1 MLLKDKVAIIT
12 GAASA
17 RGLGFATAKL
27 FAENGAKVVIIDLNG
42 EASKT
47 AAAAL
52 GEGHLGLAANVAD
65 EVQVQA
71 AIEQIL
77 AKYGRVDVLVNNA
90 GITQPLKLMDIKRAN
105 YDAVLDVSL
114 RGTLLMSQAVIPTMR
129 AQKSGSIV
137 CISSVSAQRGG
148 GIFGGPHY
156 SAAKAGVLGLARAMA
171 RELGPDNV
179 RVNCITPGLI
189 QTDITA
195 GKLTDDMTANIL
207 AGIPMNRLGDAVDIA
222 RAALFLGSDLSSYS
236 TGITLDVNGGMLIH
250 LARHRDEDHRIT
262 KSRCG
267 GVAYPPLRPA
277 NGGSAGA
284 GLYWPG
290 AGVCRCTGYRLQPRH
305 DLSPGRS

>member
-1 MLLKDKVAIIT
+1 
-12 GAASA
+12 
-17 RGLGFATAKL
+17 
-27 FAENGAKVVIIDLNG
+27 ENGAKVVIIDLNG

-207 AGIPMNRLGDAVDIA
+207 AGIPMNRLGDAIDIA

-250 LARHRDEDHRIT
+250 
-262 KSRCG
+262 
-267 GVAYPPLRPA
+267 
-277 NGGSAGA
+277 
-284 GLYWPG
+284 
-290 AGVCRCTGYRLQPRH
+290 
-305 DLSPGRS
+305 

>member
-71 AIEQIL
+71 VIEQIP

-207 AGIPMNRLGDAVDIA
+207 AGIPMNRLGDAIDIA

-236 TGITLDVNGGMLIH
+236 TGITPDVNGGMLIH
-250 LARHRDEDHRIT
+250 
-262 KSRCG
+262 
-267 GVAYPPLRPA
+267 
-277 NGGSAGA
+277 
-284 GLYWPG
+284 
-290 AGVCRCTGYRLQPRH
+290 
-305 DLSPGRS
+305 